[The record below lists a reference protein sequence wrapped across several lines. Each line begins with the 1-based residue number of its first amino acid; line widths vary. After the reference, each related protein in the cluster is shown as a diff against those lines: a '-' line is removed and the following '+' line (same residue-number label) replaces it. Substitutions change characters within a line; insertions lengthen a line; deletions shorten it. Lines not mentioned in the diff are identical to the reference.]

1 MATEIH
7 PSAIVDSGAQ
17 LGENVKIGPFCII
30 EGNTVI
36 GDDCTL
42 GANVQIKSFTRMGKG
57 NTLDSGVVLGGL
69 PQHLGFKGE
78 ETWVV
83 LGDNNILR
91 EYVTIHRAT
100 GVDIGR
106 ESTIVGNN
114 CMIMAYAHVAHDC
127 TLGDH
132 VIIAN
137 AANIAG
143 HVDVG
148 NYVTIGGMA
157 GLHQFVR
164 IGDYAFVGA
173 MSGFGQDIPPY
184 MIATGV
190 RGVLQG
196 PNSIG
201 LRRNGFKAKTCNS
214 IKKAYRLIF
223 RSETPRKEALDQAEQ
238 EFADVPEVQNLIE
251 FIRSSKRGVT
261 SAGHGSKEI

>member
-7 PSAIVDSGAQ
+7 PSALVDSNAQ

-36 GDDCTL
+36 GDNCTL
-42 GANVQIKSFTRMGKG
+42 DANVQIKSFTRMGKG
-57 NTLDSGVVLGGL
+57 NTLDSGVIIGGL

-78 ETWVV
+78 ETWVE

-91 EYVTIHRAT
+91 EYATIHRAT

-106 ESTIVGNN
+106 ESTVVGSN
-114 CMIMAYAHVAHDC
+114 CMLMAYSHVAHDC
-127 TLGDH
+127 VLGDH
-132 VIIAN
+132 VIMASSAN
-137 AANIAG
+137 LAG
-143 HVDVG
+143 HIEVG
-148 NYVTIGGMA
+148 NYVTIGGMS
-157 GLHQFVR
+157 GIHQFVR

-190 RGVLQG
+190 RGALQG

-201 LRRNGFKAKTCNS
+201 LRRNGFKAKTCNAL
-214 IKKAYRLIF
+214 KKAYKLIF
-223 RSETPRKEALDQAEQ
+223 RSEIARKDALDAAEK
-238 EFADVPEVQNLIE
+238 EFSEFPEVQNLVD
-251 FIRSSKRGVT
+251 FIRSSKRGVAV
-261 SAGHGSKEI
+261 AGHGSK